1 MTVLKRA
8 AAALLATTAL
18 AAVSSPSLAQDFKG
32 KSAGDILIRGRAL
45 AVMPQEKGS
54 LYAGAPVNAGI
65 GEAEVDNDYIPELD
79 FTYFFTDNIAAE
91 LIAGTSRHRV
101 KGVMNSSFSSALGSS
116 VDVGK
121 VSLLPPTLTV
131 QYHFFPKERVSPYIG
146 AGVNYTLFYKEDAA
160 NSVNANGIAVTET
173 DYKNKFGW
181 ALQAGVD
188 VALVGNWSL
197 NFDVKK
203 IFLKTDVTA
212 QTNLGVPVTSSV
224 RLDPWL
230 VGVGVG
236 YRF

>member
-1 MTVLKRA
+1 MTFLKRA

-32 KSAGDILIRGRAL
+32 KSAGDILVRARAL
-45 AVMPQEKGS
+45 AVIPQESGD
-54 LYAGAPVNAGI
+54 LIHQGTTNI
-65 GEAEVDNDYIPELD
+65 GEARINNDYIPELD
-79 FTYFFTDNIAAE
+79 FSYFVTDNIALE
-91 LIAGTSRHRV
+91 LIAGTSRHNV
-101 KGVMNSSFSSALGSS
+101 KGSILPALGGS

-131 QYHFFPKERVSPYIG
+131 QYHFFSKERVSPYVG
-146 AGVNYTLFYKEDAA
+146 AGINYTLFYREDAA
-160 NSVNANGIAVTET
+160 NKANGIGLSITDT
-173 DYKNKFGW
+173 DYENRFGW

-188 VALVGNWSL
+188 VALTGNWSL

-212 QTNLGVPVTSSV
+212 QTNLGTTV
-224 RLDPWL
+224 RSDVKIDPWL
-230 VGVGVG
+230 VGLGIG

>member
-1 MTVLKRA
+1 MTFLKRA

-32 KSAGDILIRGRAL
+32 KSAGDILIRGRAV
-45 AVMPQEKGS
+45 AVLPQEKGT
-54 LYAGAPVNAGI
+54 LDAGAPFNSGI
-65 GEAEVDNDYIPELD
+65 GQANVGNDYIPELD
-79 FTYFFTDNIAAE
+79 VSYFFTDNIAAE
-91 LIAGTSRHRV
+91 LIAGTSRHKV
-101 KGVMNSSFSSALGSS
+101 SGSLITGNNINI
-116 VDVGK
+116 GK
-121 VSLLPPTLTV
+121 VSLLPPTLTA

-146 AGVNYTLFYKEDAA
+146 AGINYTLFYNEDAA
-160 NSVNANGIAVTET
+160 NSRNADGFSVTST
-173 DYKNKFGW
+173 NYKNSFGW

-212 QTNLGVPVTSSV
+212 SV
-224 RLDPWL
+224 NNAVSVKSDVRIDPWL
-230 VGVGVG
+230 VGIGVG

>member
-1 MTVLKRA
+1 MTFLKRA

-18 AAVSSPSLAQDFKG
+18 AAVSTPSLAQDFKG
-32 KSAGDILIRGRAL
+32 KSAGDILIRGRAVGVL
-45 AVMPQEKGS
+45 PQEKGT
-54 LYAGAPVNAGI
+54 LNAGAPVNAGI
-65 GEAEVDNDYIPELD
+65 GEANVGNDYIPELD
-79 FTYFFTDNIAAE
+79 ISYFFTDNIAAE
-91 LIAGTSRHRV
+91 LIAGTSRHKV
-101 KGVMNSSFSSALGSS
+101 SGSILPALGSS

-131 QYHFFPKERVSPYIG
+131 QYHFLPKNRVSPYVG
-146 AGVNYTLFYKEDAA
+146 AGINYTLFYNEDAA
-160 NSVNANGIAVTET
+160 NTRNAAGLAVTNT

-212 QTNLGVPVTSSV
+212 QTNLGVPVRSSV

>member
-1 MTVLKRA
+1 MTFLKRA

-18 AAVSSPSLAQDFKG
+18 AAVSTPSLAQDFKG
-32 KSAGDILIRGRAL
+32 KSAGDILIRGRAVGVL
-45 AVMPQEKGS
+45 PQEKGT
-54 LYAGAPVNAGI
+54 LNAGAPVNAGI
-65 GEAEVDNDYIPELD
+65 GEANVGNDYIPELD
-79 FTYFFTDNIAAE
+79 ISYFFTDNIAAE
-91 LIAGTSRHRV
+91 LIAGTSRHKV
-101 KGVMNSSFSSALGSS
+101 SGSILPALGSS

-131 QYHFFPKERVSPYIG
+131 QYHFLPKSRVSPYVG
-146 AGVNYTLFYKEDAA
+146 AGINYTLFYNEDAA
-160 NSVNANGIAVTET
+160 NTRNAAGLAVTNT

-212 QTNLGVPVTSSV
+212 QTNLGVPVRSSV